1 MVEPLVSVCTLIYNT
16 NPRYVIEA
24 IESVRANQYSNIQ
37 HIIIDDCSPD
47 VNSKQEVKK
56 WIQENN
62 YPCEFY
68 EHEVNYGLN
77 KTLNHVLSVA
87 KGKYLFACGDDL
99 MMPNTFKVA
108 VDLLESLPAHYA
120 GVFSDVYLI
129 DGANNPLPDKRTYLK
144 RSYPQYVFPSKKE
157 VYYENLLNAKA
168 NFIAPMS
175 AAIKLDVLKELNGYD
190 ENLNFED
197 YDMFLRILKKYDLK
211 YSDTILAKYRI
222 HDESFCRASRI
233 DWEWNYFNIF
243 LKHHEHEIA
252 ISQIKKILDNV
263 IKTQWNIYDYI
274 KKIKKINSFST
285 RAKLY
290 FFILETEI
298 KYSTVNRI
306 KHRLKLI
313 FSKS

>member
-1 MVEPLVSVCTLIYNT
+1 MDEPLVTVYTLIYNT
-16 NPRYVIEA
+16 NPIYVIEA
-24 IESVRANQYSNIQ
+24 IESIRANQYSNIQ

-47 VNSKQEVKK
+47 VNPKNEVKK
-56 WIQENN
+56 WIQEND

-77 KTLNHVLSVA
+77 KTLNHLLSLA
-87 KGKYLFACGDDL
+87 KGKYLFGCCDDL
-99 MMPNTFKVA
+99 MMPNTINVA
-108 VDLLESLPAHYA
+108 VDLLERLPSNYA

-129 DGANNPLPDKRTYLK
+129 DGANNPLPDKLTYLK
-144 RSYPQYVFPSKKE
+144 RSYPKLVFPSTKE
-157 VYYENLLNAKA
+157 VYYENLLVAKA

-175 AAIKLDVLKELNGYD
+175 AVIKLEVLKELNGYD

-197 YDMFLRILKKYDLK
+197 YDLFLRILKKYDLK

-222 HDESFCRASRI
+222 HDESFCRSTRI

-252 ISQIKKILDNV
+252 ISQIKNILQNV
-263 IKTQWNIYDYI
+263 IKTQWNIYDYM
-274 KKIKKINSFST
+274 KKINKINTLAT
-285 RAKLY
+285 RVKLY

-298 KYSTVNRI
+298 KYITINRI
-306 KHRLKLI
+306 KHRIKLI
-313 FSKS
+313 FSKV